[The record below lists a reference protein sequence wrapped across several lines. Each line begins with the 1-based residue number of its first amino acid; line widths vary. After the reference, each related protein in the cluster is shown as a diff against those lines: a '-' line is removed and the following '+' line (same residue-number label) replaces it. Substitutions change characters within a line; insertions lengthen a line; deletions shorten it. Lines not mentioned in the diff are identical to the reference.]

1 MAEKAFRFPVLQRGA
16 HLQTHEQQ
24 LHAAFE
30 RGLAE
35 GMAQGK
41 EQGLAQGI
49 AEARVQAA
57 TEAKASLNAE
67 LERIRHDYQQ
77 QFDQL
82 SEQLASYG
90 LQQQDLLQQAVLELV
105 CKISQTV
112 LEAELSIN
120 PQQLSVAVGQALQ
133 TLQSSEQIQS
143 IQVSVADMKALQ
155 KLDIY
160 QIGDIPLLADD
171 SLPAG
176 TAQFIGASQLH
187 LLDFKQRL
195 HDVLHTVRQQ
205 FQQPEH

>member
-1 MAEKAFRFPVLQRGA
+1 MAEKAFRFPALQRGA

-30 RGLAE
+30 RGVAE
-35 GMAQGK
+35 GIAQGK

-49 AEARVQAA
+49 AEARAQAA
-57 TEAKASLNAE
+57 SEAKASLNAE
-67 LERIRHDYQQ
+67 LERIRYDYQQ

-82 SEQLASYG
+82 SEQLASCG

-105 CKISQTV
+105 CKLSQTV
-112 LEAELSIN
+112 LESELSIN
-120 PQQLSVAVGQALQ
+120 PQQLSMAVERALQ

-171 SLPAG
+171 SLPTG

-195 HDVLHTVRQQ
+195 QDVLHTVRQQ